1 MTMPNIFAAT
11 WNDGLFVFA
20 GETRRQELAGHSV
33 SALAPDQNG
42 GALVIV
48 DGHSLCRRTGEGE
61 WNTVATSEQN
71 LASLAGLGEG
81 IYLGTAYARVL
92 RLGHN
97 GT

>member
-48 DGHSLCRRTGEGE
+48 AGHSLGRRTGEGE
-61 WNTVATSEQN
+61 GNTVATSEQN
-71 LASLAGLGEG
+71 RGSLAGGGEV
-81 IYLGTAYARVL
+81 ISLATADARGL
-92 RLGHN
+92 RGGHN